1 MAKITLNAQP
11 RSTVGRSV
19 KQLRRQGWIPAVV
32 YGHNTPTVAIQV
44 QEADIEHTL
53 RSAGFTHL
61 IELAI
66 ANGSEA
72 GKQMVIVREVQ
83 RHPIRRSLLHV
94 DFYRVVMT
102 EKLRL
107 EVPVHLVGESP
118 AVKEGATLVQNLNA
132 IEIEC
137 LPADIPEAIQ
147 IDLSGLTLAAHSIT
161 VGDVAVPPRVQV
173 ITDPETVIVSVV
185 AARAAEEEE
194 EAAAEAAAEE
204 PEVVAK
210 GKAAKGEEA
219 PEEE

>member
-1 MAKITLNAQP
+1 MATITLNAQP

-32 YGHNTPTVAIQV
+32 YGHDAPAVAIQV
-44 QEADIEHTL
+44 QEAAIEHTL
-53 RSAGFTHL
+53 RSAGFTRL

-66 ANGSEA
+66 ANGS
-72 GKQMVIVREVQ
+72 GSNKQMVIVREVQ

-102 EKLRL
+102 EKLHL

-118 AVKEGATLVQNLNA
+118 AVTEGATLVQNLNA

-137 LPADIPEAIQ
+137 LPADIPAAIPV
-147 IDLSGLTLAAHSIT
+147 DLSGLTLAAHSIT
-161 VGDVAVPPRVQV
+161 VGDVAVPPRVQI
-173 ITDPETVIVSVV
+173 ITDPATVIVSVV

-194 EAAAEAAAEE
+194 AVAEAAAEE

>member
-1 MAKITLNAQP
+1 M
-11 RSTVGRSV
+11 
-19 KQLRRQGWIPAVV
+19 V

-66 ANGSEA
+66 ANGSGS

-118 AVKEGATLVQNLNA
+118 AVQEGATLVQNLNA

-147 IDLSGLTLAAHSIT
+147 VDLSGLTLAAHSIT

-173 ITDPETVIVSVV
+173 ITAPETVIVSVV

-194 EAAAEAAAEE
+194 AAAEVAAEE

-219 PEEE
+219 SEEE